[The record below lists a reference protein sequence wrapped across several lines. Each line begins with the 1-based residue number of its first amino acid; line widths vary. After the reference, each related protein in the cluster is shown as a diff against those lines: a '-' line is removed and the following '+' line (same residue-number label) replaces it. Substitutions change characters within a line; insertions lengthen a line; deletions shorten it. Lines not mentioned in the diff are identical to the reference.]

1 VREPLNVKH
10 YSEHAATD
18 SVDLDIDVCH
28 NGVDKQIK
36 GHGNGIIDAFCKA
49 LESDLNVKFDI
60 VNYSEHS
67 MDYGNKSRA
76 ITYIQL
82 YDKDQNSYYG
92 VGISSNIAKSSLRA
106 IVSAV
111 NKMNN

>member
-1 VREPLNVKH
+1 MYKGSNKKFE
-10 YSEHAATD
+10 
-18 SVDLDIDVCH
+18 
-28 NGVDKQIK
+28 

-49 LESDLNVKFDI
+49 IENNIGVKFEI

-82 YDKDQNSYYG
+82 YDENHTSYYG
-92 VGISSNIAKSSLRA
+92 IGISSNIAKSSLRA
-106 IVSAV
+106 IVSAI
-111 NKMNN
+111 NKMTP